1 MNLISHHAFCLFYFT
16 LFCFN
21 YIYNY
26 CNYNHTPPFSVSYI
40 GATKNFATTN
50 EGDLDGGSRG
60 WTIYSESGDVIYDSG
75 NELEWL
81 TVKVGHYPDERSG
94 NKGNEPENVLYAKIS
109 FGVDDDEDT
118 EEFQFLFVASER
130 SNVVFVYEVSDPTNP
145 ELIQI
150 LPVG

>member
-1 MNLISHHAFCLFYFT
+1 MNLISHHAFCLFYFVST
-16 LFCFN
+16 TT
-21 YIYNY
+21 ITTATTTT
-26 CNYNHTPPFSVSYI
+26 HTTSVSYI